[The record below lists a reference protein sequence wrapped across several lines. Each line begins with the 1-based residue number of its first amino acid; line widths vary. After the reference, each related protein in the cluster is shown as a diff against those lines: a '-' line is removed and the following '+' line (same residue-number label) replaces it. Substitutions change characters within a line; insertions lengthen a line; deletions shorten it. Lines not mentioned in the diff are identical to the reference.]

1 MTTAKAWV
9 GAAVA
14 FLGTVATALED
25 GRIEASEV
33 GLIVAAG
40 VVAYGAVFATRN
52 KPS

>member
-25 GRIEASEV
+25 GRIEGPEV
-33 GLIVAAG
+33 GLIVAAALA
-40 VVAYGAVFATRN
+40 AYGAVWGVRN
-52 KPS
+52 RPT